1 MSLLLIHGFPHTGSL
16 WDPMRAALASLPG
29 GQSWPVL
36 APDLR
41 GFGGEPAAPSPSI
54 DGHADD
60 LIALL
65 DAQGVERAVVCGLSM
80 GGYVALALWRRHPTR
95 VRALVLAD
103 TRAGADDAAQRAR
116 RVELAAR
123 ARVEGSGAVAE
134 AQLTG
139 AVGKSTRARHP
150 ERAESLRA
158 LMASVPVEGI
168 VGALDAMRERPDAT
182 PLLAGITVPTLVVVG
197 DEDVLTPPREARALA
212 AAIPGAALVE
222 IPGAGHVSCW
232 ERPEAFAAALADF
245 LATLPEA
252 PR

>member
-1 MSLLLIHGFPHTGSL
+1 MLLLIHGFPHLGTL
-16 WDPMRAALASLPG
+16 WDPVRAELAALPG
-29 GQSWPVL
+29 AQAWPVL

-41 GFGGEPAAPSPSI
+41 GFGGEPAAPPHSI
-54 DGHADD
+54 DRYADD

-65 DAQGVERAVVCGLSM
+65 DARGVERAVVCGLSM
-80 GGYVALALWRRHPTR
+80 GGYVALAMWRRHPAR

-103 TRAGADDAAQRAR
+103 TRAGADDEAQRAR

-123 ARVEGSGAVAE
+123 ARAEGSEAVAE

-158 LMASVPVEGI
+158 LMARVPVEEV
-168 VGALDAMRERPDAT
+168 VGALEAMRERPDAT
-182 PLLAGITVPTLVVVG
+182 SLLTSITVPTLVIVG

-212 AAIPGAALVE
+212 AAIPGARLVE

-232 ERPEAFAAALADF
+232 ERPDAFATALAD
-245 LATLPEA
+245 LLGTLPE
-252 PR
+252 